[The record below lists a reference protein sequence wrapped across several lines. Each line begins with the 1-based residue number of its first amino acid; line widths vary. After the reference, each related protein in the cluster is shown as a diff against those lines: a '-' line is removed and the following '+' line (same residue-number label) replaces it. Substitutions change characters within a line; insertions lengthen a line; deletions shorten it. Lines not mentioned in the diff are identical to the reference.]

1 MALLATSRQKR
12 GGWRH
17 ESYSEQIRT
26 VCHQPVPKSLCNFL
40 VKSQVS
46 GELNSKCKD
55 LTPQC
60 ESKAQGKKSFPGFQ
74 GSNPKLP
81 LFQFHFNFHVSQY
94 KSPTGLVFG
103 ILGVMSSVW
112 EWCNSAALRWICG
125 KMGALARTSS
135 LNADSMWLV

>member
-26 VCHQPVPKSLCNFL
+26 VCHQPVPKCLCNFQ

-46 GELNSKCKD
+46 CELNSKCKD
-55 LTPQC
+55 LTSQC

-74 GSNPKLP
+74 DVPRLQSKVALVSIS
-81 LFQFHFNFHVSQY
+81 FQFPRVSVQVAHR
-94 KSPTGLVFG
+94 TGVWYPRGDVFSM
-103 ILGVMSSVW
+103 GVVQFGCT
-112 EWCNSAALRWICG
+112 EV
-125 KMGALARTSS
+125 
-135 LNADSMWLV
+135 DMWKNRSISKNQFVEC